1 MQGVFV
7 RYNSMTERDDYLYI
21 SMSTSDVFARSWALV
36 GSRPMQEG
44 SKARAGNGSK
54 AEAQGSKAE
63 AQGSKAEAQGGKAE
77 AQGGKAEAQ
86 GGKAEEAGKG
96 SKAEDAAK
104 EGEPAL
110 KKARITVISCTVQVH
125 V

>member
-77 AQGGKAEAQ
+77 AQGGKAE
-86 GGKAEEAGKG
+86 EAGKG